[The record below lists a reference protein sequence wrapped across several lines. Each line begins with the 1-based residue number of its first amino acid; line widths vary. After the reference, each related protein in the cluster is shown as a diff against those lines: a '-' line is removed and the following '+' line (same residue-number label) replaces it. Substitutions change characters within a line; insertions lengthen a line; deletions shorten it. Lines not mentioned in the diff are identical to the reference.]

1 MVIRQKTSYSTN
13 SLKGKDIDSQANH
26 IENTVKK
33 IDTTPIQD
41 PDLVEL
47 AGHHAYNK
55 PEVGSFIEVNNK
67 HFDVVDTIYDH
78 PTGLDALTVQNV
90 ETGELTVVYVGSEQL
105 QEDWIDTNL
114 RLPSRIPPAQLHAA
128 NDYFDYVEETF
139 GPVDSITGN
148 SLGGANTNAVA
159 IENPHV
165 RAVTLNPA
173 ILPSGMV
180 DPDKNYSN
188 ITNYYGEYDIL
199 TTIQKSIGM
208 DHRIPGEKHTIHNG
222 VPLPAALVSNHTGY
236 VDRDANGNFTIE
248 IGTEGEPGYGH
259 IHVGAADHIVTS
271 LWTGEA
277 LYGGPSQ
284 PIKIDKAFMDQLVSG
299 IRNTVIERLS
309 LAHGYL
315 ENSHEIVVDEGEQFN
330 RRVTELQTTFQ
341 TMLDELAAEPMFNG
355 IASTGHLLKSSID
368 GLIALVDLAEEN
380 CRVFN
385 VVLNSKPMEL
395 VEYVVSVDI
404 SVESLFAPLRNY
416 LMDVRNDIDDLVSN
430 IRTFVY
436 DDIPDLFKGG
446 KDSYVD
452 AVVGELHDHYSIVNK
467 NSDAVF
473 NQLHQFEAQVDG
485 VAEAFHNKD
494 QDLANAIDTK
504 TAPVPD
510 TYTVQQTAVFT
521 IDDSPYLENKMKIKE
536 LQVNAAHNML
546 RTIVT
551 SKITPILLGIQGGI
565 FLIEKTLEFI
575 LHTIDSTTRN
585 LLYRT
590 PAGLLIRLFT
600 DFEQRV
606 LDAAAAVK
614 QPIIE
619 MEATV
624 EGLRKGIGK
633 LIVNL
638 PQLIDEF
645 KPYLDTAI
653 FDNGRY
659 EDVRL
664 YNIASSSILRE
675 MEILFNDIIFQLS
688 SEEGKAI
695 TSIQDVSKSVKGN
708 MVLLNDQ
715 VERGTV

>member
-1 MVIRQKTSYSTN
+1 MKVRTN
-13 SLKGKDIDSQANH
+13 PS
-26 IENTVKK
+26 NTLNYATVN
-33 IDTTPIQD
+33 DVEQNATQD
-41 PDLVEL
+41 KDLVEL
-47 AGHHAYNK
+47 AGYHAYNK
-55 PEVGSFIEVNNK
+55 PFEPAIIHINNK
-67 HFDVVDTIYDH
+67 SFEVIDTNYDH

-90 ETGELTVVYVGSEQL
+90 ETAELTIVYVGSEQPK
-105 QEDWIDTNL
+105 EDWIDTNL
-114 RLPSRIPPAQLHAA
+114 RLPSRLPPAQLEAA
-128 NDYFDYVEETF
+128 NDYFDYVENTF

-159 IENPHV
+159 IENPDV

-173 ILPSGMV
+173 ILPFGMV

-188 ITNYYGEYDIL
+188 ITNYYGEYDVL
-199 TTIQKSIGM
+199 TTVQKSIGM
-208 DHRIPGEKHTIHNG
+208 DHRIPGEKYTIHNG

-271 LWTGEA
+271 IWTGEA
-277 LYGGPSQ
+277 LYSGSSQ

-315 ENSHEIVVDEGEQFN
+315 GNSHEIVVDEGEKFDQ
-330 RRVTELQTTFQ
+330 RVTKLQMTFQ
-341 TMLDELAAEPMFNG
+341 NMLNDLALEPMFNG
-355 IASTGHLLKSSID
+355 IAETGHLLKSCID
-368 GLIALVDLAEEN
+368 GMITLVNIAEEK
-380 CRVFN
+380 CRFLN
-385 VVLNSKPMEL
+385 AVLNSKPMEL
-395 VEYVVSVDI
+395 VEYIISVDI

-416 LMDVRNDIDDLVSN
+416 LQDLRNDVDDLVSN
-430 IRTFVY
+430 IRNLVY
-436 DDIPDLFKGG
+436 DDIPELFKGG
-446 KDSYVD
+446 KDFYVD
-452 AVVGELHDHYSIVNK
+452 AVVGELNDHYHIINK

-473 NQLHQFEAQVDG
+473 NQLHQFEMQVEG

-494 QDLANAIDTK
+494 QDLANAIDAKSSPGSGTY
-504 TAPVPD
+504 TAPH
-510 TYTVQQTAVFT
+510 TSVFT
-521 IDDSPYLENKMKIKE
+521 IEESPYLEKRMKIKE
-536 LQVNAAHNML
+536 LQVNLAHNTL
-546 RTIVT
+546 RSIVT
-551 SKITPILLGIQGGI
+551 TKITPILSGIQGI
-565 FLIEKTLEFI
+565 IMLIEGALQLI
-575 LHTIDSTTRN
+575 LVNINSATRN
-585 LLYRT
+585 LLYRN
-590 PAGLLIRLFT
+590 PAGLLFRLFS

-624 EGLRKGIGK
+624 EGLRRGISK
-633 LIVNL
+633 LIAGL

-645 KPYLDTAI
+645 KPYLDSAI
-653 FDNGRY
+653 FEKNRY
-659 EDVRL
+659 ENVRL

-695 TSIQDVSKSVKGN
+695 ASIQEVSKSVKGN

-715 VERGTV
+715 VERGTI